1 MIHLQR
7 NSQCFLSVTAALQ
20 PMLQDNLAAGDSV
33 RSGCDVRMQPLLPD
47 NTFSKGLRRQRFGYT
62 DVTRDSLDSQ
72 TLLQSRQAPPM
83 GRVLRILLGL
93 VLMVY
98 VTPVYF
104 QVPVRVAVGSLLL
117 MLGLIGIYS
126 LIHIVV
132 SRRIVAF
139 GPFLGAIVAN
149 GLLVALYVA
158 GASGLPILGHGKGQL
173 AAVTFFG
180 VSLVVA
186 GVRAAPGCEVMA
198 IPSLLFRKH
207 TELACLIFSPLD
219 RFERKLRS
227 TRG

>member
-1 MIHLQR
+1 
-7 NSQCFLSVTAALQ
+7 
-20 PMLQDNLAAGDSV
+20 
-33 RSGCDVRMQPLLPD
+33 
-47 NTFSKGLRRQRFGYT
+47 
-62 DVTRDSLDSQ
+62 
-72 TLLQSRQAPPM
+72 M

-93 VLMVY
+93 ALMIY
-98 VTPVYF
+98 VTPVYS
-104 QVPVRVAVGSLLL
+104 QVPGRVAVGSLLL

-158 GASGLPILGHGKGQL
+158 GASRLPILGHGKGQL

-186 GVRAAPGCEVMA
+186 GVRAAPGCEAMA
-198 IPSLLFRKH
+198 IPSLLFGKH
-207 TELACLIFSPLD
+207 SELACLIFSPLD

-227 TRG
+227 KRGA